1 MGWRWAVERNRQ
13 AQIEQSLE
21 SLFRFYEIQ
30 GWFLEGA
37 EAFQRAAAM
46 LEPECALMET
56 SSEGTIVPAS
66 CLLYG
71 RVLYRQAWFQT
82 RLGLYEQVEEQFQ
95 KSLWLLRQGGARLRR
110 EVASCSIYFGTSFTI
125 KREHAKAVSPLQE
138 SLALY
143 NELGDPWGSGL
154 ALASLGIAAIGLGQ
168 FEEAEQVSQESLIRF
183 SQIGERRTHIF
194 AMNNLA
200 RLATLQGNYP
210 QAERW
215 HLEQLKL
222 RADLDDRTG
231 MAFTLNCLGETARLQ
246 DRPDQARQYYQQSLT
261 LAKEIGLRS
270 TQCYALWGLGNLA
283 ERLGHYAEAKRF
295 FQESS
300 TISKRNWRS
309 EYNPAGPGWAYLGL
323 GELQEAMIYFRDSL
337 DFALRNQVAPLAL
350 DALTGTA
357 YLLVQAGKLEQAL
370 ERLALVQSHSASPQE
385 TKERAAKLHK
395 ELIAE
400 LPPDVVA
407 AAEARGKVRTLEA
420 VVGEILAE
428 KSQDYSSNYRDV
440 ERG

>member
-1 MGWRWAVERNRQ
+1 
-13 AQIEQSLE
+13 
-21 SLFRFYEIQ
+21 
-30 GWFLEGA
+30 
-37 EAFQRAAAM
+37 
-46 LEPECALMET
+46 
-56 SSEGTIVPAS
+56 
-66 CLLYG
+66 
-71 RVLYRQAWFQT
+71 
-82 RLGLYEQVEEQFQ
+82 
-95 KSLWLLRQGGARLRR
+95 
-110 EVASCSIYFGTSFTI
+110 
-125 KREHAKAVSPLQE
+125 
-138 SLALY
+138 
-143 NELGDPWGSGL
+143 
-154 ALASLGIAAIGLGQ
+154 
-168 FEEAEQVSQESLIRF
+168 
-183 SQIGERRTHIF
+183 
-194 AMNNLA
+194 MNNLA

-270 TQCYALWGLGNLA
+270 TQSYALWGLGNLA

-323 GELQEAMIYFRDSL
+323 GELQEAMTYFQDSL
-337 DFALRNQVAPLAL
+337 DFALQNQVAPLAL

-357 YLLVQAGKLEQAL
+357 YFLAWAGKLEQAL
-370 ERLALVQSHSASPQE
+370 ERLALVQSHSASTQE
-385 TKERAAKLHK
+385 IKDRAARLHDQ
-395 ELIAE
+395 LIAE

-407 AAEARGKVRTLEA
+407 AAKARGKARTLEA

-428 KSQDYSSNYRDV
+428 KPQDYTD
-440 ERG
+440 